1 MAIDE
6 PIDKKLFEIED
17 AHSTPFIEPIAEGA
31 SLVLSFWPNAPK
43 GLAQVVQWLKNP
55 HLTSLR

>member
-6 PIDKKLFEIED
+6 PIDSLKKLFEIED

-31 SLVLSFWPNAPK
+31 SLVLSF
-43 GLAQVVQWLKNP
+43 LA
-55 HLTSLR
+55 